1 MLVACN
7 LNALLYHYV
16 VYKLAILWVPS
27 EQNFLH
33 HMVSIDI
40 LGKLPDLGLHEAYEE
55 LILLR
60 KFNSLYY
67 LLNRAGPVGVSTKSD
82 HILLD
87 LPDYLSQLRHG
98 ASFNKLLG

>member
-7 LNALLYHYV
+7 LNALLYHYI
-16 VYKLAILWVPS
+16 VYKLAVLWVPS

-40 LGKLPDLGLHEAYEE
+40 LGKLPDLRLHEAYKE

-60 KFNSLYY
+60 KLNGLYY
-67 LLNRAGPVGVSTKSD
+67 LLNRAGPVGVSAKSD
-82 HILLD
+82 YVFLD
-87 LPDYLSQLRHG
+87 LPHYLGQLRHR
-98 ASFNKLLG
+98 ASFNELLG